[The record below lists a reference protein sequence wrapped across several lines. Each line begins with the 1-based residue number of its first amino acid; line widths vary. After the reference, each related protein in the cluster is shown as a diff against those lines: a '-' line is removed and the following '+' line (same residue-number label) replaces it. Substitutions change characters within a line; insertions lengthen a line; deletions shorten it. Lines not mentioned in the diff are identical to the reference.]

1 LAHQIKKEGKTER
14 FLAEAIPSF
23 PSKGLG
29 TYLTNRLAQQPEGHF
44 FLAGAFLAA
53 VFLAGAFLAAAFL
66 AGAFLAVAFLLGL
79 LAVLAAF
86 LGAAFTVFFAGAFAF
101 LVAAMIVPPFP
112 YIVFRKILFYKI

>member
-1 LAHQIKKEGKTER
+1 MAG
-14 FLAEAIPSF
+14 A
-23 PSKGLG
+23 
-29 TYLTNRLAQQPEGHF
+29 

-53 VFLAGAFLAAAFL
+53 AFLAGAFL

-101 LVAAMIVPPFP
+101 LVAAMIVPPFLDMG
-112 YIVFRKILFYKI
+112 FAEILFYKILYVKKKIHIHIKKKHFFYLQTPEMAV